1 MGRFSV
7 DLLLANNR
15 DVMKAQEGS
24 LAPENVRKVECKG
37 VVDPGATRLVLP
49 EAVANQLGL
58 ASAGEVQVRY
68 ADQRTVKRPRVKDVW
83 LLLQNREGI
92 FSASVEPDRTDALV
106 GAIVLEELDFL
117 VDCTT
122 QTLRPRDPNWI
133 ISVAE

>member
-15 DVMKAQEGS
+15 DLIKAEEGS
-24 LAPENVRKVECKG
+24 LPPEKVRKVECKG

-49 EAVANQLGL
+49 ETVVKQLGL
-58 ASAGEVQVRY
+58 PAMGEVQVRY
-68 ADQRTVKRPRVKDVW
+68 ADQRSVKRPRVEDVR
-83 LLLQNREGI
+83 LRLQGREGT
-92 FSASVEPDRTDALV
+92 FNASVEPDRSDALV
-106 GAIVLEELDFL
+106 GAIVLEDLDFL

>member
-58 ASAGEVQVRY
+58 ASAGEFTMPSSWMTCRSVAYQS
-68 ADQRTVKRPRVKDVW
+68 RTT
-83 LLLQNREGI
+83 
-92 FSASVEPDRTDALV
+92 SASAAFE
-106 GAIVLEELDFL
+106 
-117 VDCTT
+117 
-122 QTLRPRDPNWI
+122 QTMMQTAVSNT
-133 ISVAE
+133 